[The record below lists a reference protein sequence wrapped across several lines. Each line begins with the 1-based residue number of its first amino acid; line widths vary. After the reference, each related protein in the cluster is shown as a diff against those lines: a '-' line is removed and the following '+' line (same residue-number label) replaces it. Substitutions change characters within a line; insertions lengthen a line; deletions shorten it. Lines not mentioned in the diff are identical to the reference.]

1 MASSILRQENCGG
14 SDSDSN
20 QISPFQMVCA
30 LFLPPR
36 VRGPCRVC
44 QVPGKRHEIESHPHL
59 MWPFICLL
67 RKKILFINRLFTPL
81 PLVSSLRT
89 KRQSR
94 LGRRAAVCLSAC
106 LPAFSSLSLLS
117 PPVSH
122 DITINVLTFTTP
134 PLHADGGREGG
145 PRTGRGTTSRARKK
159 CESAPRIT
167 APILLAKV
175 TSLRGVSPRVKED

>member
-20 QISPFQMVCA
+20 QISPFQMVSA

-67 RKKILFINRLFTPL
+67 RKKILFINRLSLHTASLGLKFKNKTAI
-81 PLVSSLRT
+81 SSRPPC
-89 KRQSR
+89 
-94 LGRRAAVCLSAC
+94 GRVPIYV
-106 LPAFSSLSLLS
+106 PASLLLS

-134 PLHADGGREGG
+134 PLHADGGREGARG
-145 PRTGRGTTSRARKK
+145 GTGTGRGTTSRARKK

>member
-20 QISPFQMVCA
+20 QISPFQMVSA

-67 RKKILFINRLFTPL
+67 RKKKSIYQSTLHTAS
-81 PLVSSLRT
+81 LVSSLRT

-106 LPAFSSLSLLS
+106 LPAFSSLSLSLLS
-117 PPVSH
+117 PLVSH

-145 PRTGRGTTSRARKK
+145 G
-159 CESAPRIT
+159 APGP
-167 APILLAKV
+167 AG
-175 TSLRGVSPRVKED
+175 GVGDHQPGAEKM